1 MNRRTGPVVAGVL
14 LAVVVAV
21 VVVLR
26 PWSSDDNDNE
36 NDRPVVAAAAIGDC
50 VVSPDGLSEA
60 RTGQIS
66 GSPAGELVLGPCSG
80 TVFAEVV
87 SVNPRAES
95 STPTAT
101 ADECRRRALE
111 FVGQDVVDPDAAPG
125 DPAWE
130 LPVRPAVLLA
140 ASTTDGAGGR
150 GSEPVCAV
158 GLPVRSALP
167 TEPTERGW
175 TGSLRSAVQ
184 TGVEADRLGFCTDSS
199 SATGTVVDCA
209 APHRGEMFGN
219 TTLEETATRDDLRRS
234 CTQWISLLTGLAD
247 PTLDGALTVEL
258 VARDPIGAEITV
270 EWIAFGA
277 LLRCGL
283 QVNGDRLLDGSLRA
297 VADGPVP
304 WVS

>member
-1 MNRRTGPVVAGVL
+1 MNRRTGSVVAGTL
-14 LAVVVAV
+14 AAVVVAV
-21 VVVLR
+21 MVVLR
-26 PWSSDDNDNE
+26 PWSSDDNE
-36 NDRPVVAAAAIGDC
+36 NDRPVASAAIGDC
-50 VVSPDGLSEA
+50 VVSPDGLREA
-60 RTGQIS
+60 GIGQIS

-87 SVNPRAES
+87 SVNPRADA

-111 FVGQDVVDPDAAPG
+111 FAGQDVVDPDAAPG

-140 ASTTDGAGGR
+140 ASTTDAAGGR

-158 GLPVRSALP
+158 GLPVRHALP
-167 TEPTERGW
+167 TEPIDRGW

-209 APHRGEMFGN
+209 APHRGERFGN
-219 TTLEETATRDDLRRS
+219 TTLEETTTRDDLRRS

-258 VARDPIGAEITV
+258 VALDPIGAEITV
-270 EWIAFGA
+270 DWVAFGA

-283 QVNGDRLLDGSLRA
+283 QVNGDRLLGGSLRA